1 MDLLKQLKELGL
13 NVYLVENEV
22 YDMFLMKLVY
32 VYFIVIEDLDNGNR
46 FKKQISEENYI
57 KLTKE

>member
-1 MDLLKQLKELGL
+1 MEFVEQLKQLGL

-32 VYFIVIEDLDNGNR
+32 VYFLVIEDLDNGNR
-46 FKKQISEENYI
+46 LKKQISEEDYI
-57 KLTKE
+57 KLTK